1 MSVLSD
7 ERFIEHLEQVF
18 EDAMRGVAYLGV
30 GVKAVAE
37 AAIAADRAARV
48 EPVAGWKWMSH
59 PTRRNG
65 EIVPVKVW
73 NDPELGVV
81 YLPFDEDDD
90 NCLRWDLKSPDWVE
104 HAAPPAA
111 PVVPEDVAKDAE
123 RYRWLKSRMVGANFD
138 WDGEGMVTLAFEM
151 PGDCALGADCDKN
164 IDAAMLAAA
173 PALSQEPTT

>member
-7 ERFIEHLEQVF
+7 EQLYAAYYSRIENDDQ
-18 EDAMRGVAYLGV
+18 DNILGLR
-30 GVKAVAE
+30 AVADS
-37 AAIAADRAARV
+37 AIAADRAARA

-104 HAAPPAA
+104 HAAPA
-111 PVVPEDVAKDAE
+111 DDQ
-123 RYRWLKSRMVGANFD
+123 VGLT
-138 WDGEGMVTLAFEM
+138 DGEIEDHWWGELDNRSLSAIRRIIAAHEAKR
-151 PGDCALGADCDKN
+151 GGA
-164 IDAAMLAAA
+164 A
-173 PALSQEPTT
+173 